1 MNRWFFTLLLVAV
14 TLPATAADPFDVL
27 LPNENLKIPF
37 PNDVSIVY
45 VTRNSNQTEWNK
57 LTGFWNEGTQD
68 AINPATGGT
77 VTRKVIKIKVPL
89 GLSTAPLVPAENP
102 MTLAKWNLGKRLFF
116 DNMLSSNAKVA
127 CSTCHNPAK
136 GYTDQAQFSSGI
148 NDSLGGANAPTV
160 LNSAYNRFQ
169 FWDGRGSSLEDQSQ
183 GPVGN
188 SKEMFAGSGQPWD
201 EAITRLRA
209 KPDYVK
215 AFNDVFG
222 HLPTR
227 DAAAK
232 AIAAYE
238 RTVLS
243 GNSVYD
249 RAEQAM
255 KKRLAEDDDGSG
267 KPELK
272 AIDFAT
278 VLKDAVAKKDPATAV
293 FGPTL
298 DADALGARLVN
309 GRNLFFGKARCTNC
323 HVGDNFT
330 DGLFHNLGVG
340 AKDGVLG
347 KENLGRYGSLP
358 TGHKD
363 PTLVGAYKTP
373 GLRGLADTA
382 PYLHDGSEKT
392 LEAVIEFYD
401 RGGNVNPFLAEK
413 MRDTT
418 AEAAYQKVKAA
429 GQPLDATVKTFTS
442 AGSPIIPFKLN
453 LTKDEKTDL
462 VLFLKALQGD
472 PVDPIV
478 ADPTKFVGS

>member
-1 MNRWFFTLLLVAV
+1 MNRWLYAFVLGLG
-14 TLPATAADPFDVL
+14 TLPAIAAEPLDVL
-27 LPNENLKIPF
+27 LPNESIKIPF
-37 PNDVSIVY
+37 KDDVPIVY
-45 VTRNSNQTEWNK
+45 VTRNSGLAEWNK
-57 LTGFWNEGTQD
+57 LPGFWSEGTQPAVD
-68 AINPATGGT
+68 PATGTT

-89 GLSTAPLVPAENP
+89 GLSTAPPVPTENP
-102 MTLAKWNLGKRLFF
+102 MTLAKWNLGKKLFF
-116 DNMLSSNAKVA
+116 ENKLSSNAKVSCA
-127 CSTCHNPAK
+127 TCHHPAK
-136 GYTDQAQFSSGI
+136 GYTDQSQFSSGI
-148 NDSLGGANAPTV
+148 NNLIGGANAPTV
-160 LNSAYNRFQ
+160 YNSAYNRFQ

-188 SKEMFAGSGQPWD
+188 AKEMFAGSGQPWD
-201 EAITRLRA
+201 EAVLRLRA
-209 KPDYVK
+209 NPEYVK
-215 AFNDVFG
+215 AFGQVFG
-222 HLPTR
+222 HAPTR
-227 DAAAK
+227 DGAAK

-238 RTVLS
+238 RTVLI
-243 GNSVYD
+243 GNSIYD
-249 RAEQAM
+249 RAEVAM
-255 KKRLAEDDDGSG
+255 KKRLADDDTGG

-272 AIDFAT
+272 AEDFTA
-278 VLKDAVAKKDPATAV
+278 VLKDAITKKDTPALSV
-293 FGPTL
+293 LGGEV
-298 DADALGARLVN
+298 DADAMSKRLVN

-340 AKDGVLG
+340 AINGVLP
-347 KENLGRYGSLP
+347 KEDLGRYGALP

-401 RGGNVNPFLAEK
+401 RGGNVNSFLDEK

-418 AEAAYQKVKAA
+418 AELAYLKAKAA
-429 GQPLDATVKTFTS
+429 GQPLDPTVKVFTPNG
-442 AGSPIIPFKLN
+442 APIIPFKLN
-453 LTKDEKTDL
+453 LTKEEKADL
-462 VLFLKALQGD
+462 VLFMKALQGD